1 MDGPNLKNNT
11 QFKKIKPK
19 PTTRTVTH
27 NPTTKKKTRKG
38 KKTNQEELAWMC
50 KGGLGQITSTTF
62 LIASSHTS
70 MPAHALKQKRMCK
83 TLVFVIVPPQ
93 KLYPIPTIPQNEA
106 SASLK
111 LSISVKKRVRTKME
125 ERFHK

>member
-1 MDGPNLKNNT
+1 
-11 QFKKIKPK
+11 
-19 PTTRTVTH
+19 
-27 NPTTKKKTRKG
+27 
-38 KKTNQEELAWMC
+38 MC

-93 KLYPIPTIPQNEA
+93 KLYPIPTIPQ
-106 SASLK
+106 K
-111 LSISVKKRVRTKME
+111 
-125 ERFHK
+125 